1 MRRYLA
7 DSPSAAGRIVAL
19 CMVVDGQLSP
29 SELRALQHSRLL
41 EFIEIDID
49 AFHVLVEELCDDM
62 LASAVQDQHVE
73 LAPAAIDALLDEIRD
88 PLLRQQLLRALWQ
101 IANADGVL
109 AEAEVTLLSRARA
122 KWAPQTIEL

>member
-1 MRRYLA
+1 MRSYMT

-19 CMVVDGQLSP
+19 CMVVDGNLSP

-41 EFIEIDID
+41 EYIDIDID
-49 AFHVLVEELCDDM
+49 AFHVLVEELCQDM
-62 LASAVQDQHVE
+62 LASAGQGLHVE
-73 LAPAAIDALLDEIRD
+73 LPPAVIDALLDEIRD
-88 PLLRQQLLRALWQ
+88 PLLCQQLLRALWQ

-122 KWAPQTIEL
+122 KWA